1 MTRKPEASE
10 HQIQSAFAD
19 WCRMSEA
26 RYPALK
32 LAFAVPNGSYRH
44 IATAVRAK
52 REGQRAGVP
61 DWILPVP
68 RLDSITERTKVGILS
83 RDSGLAIEFKRP
95 GGRLT
100 KEQKAWISLA
110 RIYGWRCEVCYS
122 AEEAIKVVKEY
133 LS

>member
-1 MTRKPEASE
+1 MRHREPTESQIQASFIEWCRASE
-10 HQIQSAFAD
+10 S
-19 WCRMSEA
+19 

-61 DWILPVP
+61 DWILPTDGWFSSKE
-68 RLDSITERTKVGILS
+68 DSVAVGLM
-83 RDSGLAIEFKRP
+83 LEFKRP
-95 GGRLT
+95 GQKPT
-100 KEQKAWISLA
+100 EEQKAYHDLA
-110 RIYGWRCEVCYS
+110 TLHGHRVEIVTS
-122 AEEAIKVVKEY
+122 AERAISIVKEY